1 MEEAAGVHRASVDGS
16 FGYAQDDETGAA
28 EEAAGA
34 FMASADGSFGYA
46 QDDSVGA
53 ACGYTVNGS
62 R

>member
-1 MEEAAGVHRASVDGS
+1 MHRASVDGS